1 MAERNGLL
9 NRRTSKG
16 YRGFES
22 LPHRKFNLLDN
33 QVEKVNLKIYK
44 QKQSIFT
51 IFANLK
57 SSGCSVARLSR
68 LVWDQKV
75 ASSNLATPTYK
86 ILSSSNSGF
95 FLLGNFQHLLSHVP
109 CPLSQYA
116 RLSQSRWNR
125 EGRKFES
132 CHPDL

>member
-1 MAERNGLL
+1 VAERNGLL

-22 LPHRKFNLLDN
+22 LPHRTFNLLEN
-33 QVEKVNLKIYK
+33 QVTKVKIK
-44 QKQSIFT
+44 LSTQKQSKIT

-86 ILSSSNSGF
+86 ISSSMNSGF
-95 FLLGNFQHLLSHVP
+95 FFASDF
-109 CPLSQYA
+109 A
-116 RLSQSRWNR
+116 
-125 EGRKFES
+125 
-132 CHPDL
+132 